1 MALPATPGEI
11 LTPPARLVLDTNVW
25 VDWFI
30 FDDPAIAALKTAH
43 RNGSIEIV
51 VDEACLQEFDR
62 VLIYP
67 EFALTGSQRSAF
79 LAEVGRRTTRH
90 ETGVAAQVN
99 ALPRC
104 NDPDDQ
110 KFLELAR
117 DAKADWLLTRDKALL
132 RLARK
137 RLVVIAGF
145 RIGTPDQWAAAA
157 RSVEVTTA

>member
-1 MALPATPGEI
+1 V
-11 LTPPARLVLDTNVW
+11 VLDTNVW

-30 FDDPAIAALKTAH
+30 FDDPAIAALKVAH

-90 ETGVAAQVN
+90 ENSVAAQAN

-104 NDPDDQ
+104 TDPDDQ

-117 DAKADWLLTRDKALL
+117 DAKADWLVTRDKALL

-137 RLVVIAGF
+137 RLIVLAGF
-145 RIGTPDQWAAAA
+145 RIGTPDQWDKSATVFEP
-157 RSVEVTTA
+157 VESAT

>member
-1 MALPATPGEI
+1 M
-11 LTPPARLVLDTNVW
+11 LDTNVW

-30 FDDPAIAALKTAH
+30 FDDPAIAALKDAH

-62 VLIYP
+62 VLVYP

-90 ETGVAAQVN
+90 ETDVAAPVN

-110 KFLELAR
+110 KFLDLAR
-117 DAKADWLLTRDKALL
+117 DAKADWLVTRDKALL

-137 RLVVIAGF
+137 RLIVLAGF
-145 RIGTPDQWAAAA
+145 RIVTPDQWAKSA
-157 RSVEVTTA
+157 TAIEPSESATL

>member
-1 MALPATPGEI
+1 M
-11 LTPPARLVLDTNVW
+11 LDTNVW

-30 FDDPAIAALKTAH
+30 FDDPAIAALKAAH

-62 VLIYP
+62 VLVYP
-67 EFALTGSQRSAF
+67 EFGLTGSQRSAF

-90 ETGVAAQVN
+90 ETNVAAQAN

-104 NDPDDQ
+104 TDPDDQ

-117 DAKADWLLTRDKALL
+117 DAKAGWLVTRDKALL
-132 RLARK
+132 RLAKK
-137 RLVVIAGF
+137 RLIFLAGF
-145 RIGTPDQWAAAA
+145 RIGTPDQWAAADQ
-157 RSVEVTTA
+157 SVESASA